1 MASSQRLAG
10 RRPTSTQE
18 AEREWTCFTRPVREA
33 VGRLH
38 SIAAARSLARPVRYC
53 LRVST
58 AARVGSELEGRTPVL
73 RVGTSTTRLSL
84 AGPSPARPCL
94 QVERTVGGSCVRGYY
109 SSTRTLLS

>member
-53 LRVST
+53 LRVWCVYT
-58 AARVGSELEGRTPVL
+58 AARVGSEIEGRTPVL
-73 RVGTSTTRLSL
+73 RVGTTTGPLGTTGLSL

-94 QVERTVGGSCVRGYY
+94 QVERTVGGSCVRG
-109 SSTRTLLS
+109 

>member
-58 AARVGSELEGRTPVL
+58 AARVGSEIEGRTPVL
-73 RVGTSTTRLSL
+73 RVGTTT
-84 AGPSPARPCL
+84 GPSPARPCL